1 MIRYREGYTYQLA
14 EDYAVFGILIDQE
27 CVNIINQFTWRI
39 AKTTKRGSLY
49 AMSKKNNKAIY
60 MHRLIIDAKKGEVVD
75 HINGNGLDNRKS
87 NLRIVT
93 HKQNAWNIGKKS
105 NGTTSKYLGVGW
117 VNKDKAYQ
125 ARIRTDSGIRI
136 SLGYFD
142 NEIDAAKAY
151 NRKAIELRGEYARL
165 NEV

>member
-1 MIRYREGYTYQLA
+1 MIRYREGYKYQLA
-14 EDYAVFGILIDQE
+14 EDFAVIGILIDEEYLNLVQ
-27 CVNIINQFTWRI
+27 QFKWRV
-39 AKTTKRGSLY
+39 AKTSNRGRIY
-49 AMSKKNNKAIY
+49 AMAKSNGKTIY

-117 VNKDKAYQ
+117 VHKDKAYQ

-151 NRKAIELRGEYARL
+151 NMKAIELRGEYARL